1 MTAGYFGPRTAGAP
15 QYWNEIK
22 NFSIRASGFFEG
34 IREDRQAVEGAIRV
48 DCGGEELH
56 GRREPGGIG
65 DDGSEGVAEDVAEW
79 PFPASTVSITI
90 IHW

>member
-34 IREDRQAVEGAIRV
+34 IREDRQQVEGAIRV